1 MCARSNS
8 LSRLLRETENAA
20 LMWFRFS
27 GPTLAAQRPAAE
39 RPRFSAVRSSRWLA
53 GQVARSSALDAVL
66 PVARFPSAVGH
77 GNNFVGPSLF
87 DIPQRKEIA
96 A

>member
-39 RPRFSAVRSSRWLA
+39 RPRFSAVRSSRLLR
-53 GQVARSSALDAVL
+53 GKN
-66 PVARFPSAVGH
+66 P
-77 GNNFVGPSLF
+77 
-87 DIPQRKEIA
+87 
-96 A
+96 